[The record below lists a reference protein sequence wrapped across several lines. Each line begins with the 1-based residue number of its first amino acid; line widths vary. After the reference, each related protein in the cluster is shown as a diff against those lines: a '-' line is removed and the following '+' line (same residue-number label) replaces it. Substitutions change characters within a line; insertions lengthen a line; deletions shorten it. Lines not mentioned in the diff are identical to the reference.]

1 MTMKN
6 RWLWFCGLMVLPLAV
21 FAQTNSVPTPAALP
35 KTVAEYWTLLIAGV
49 TPLIVTGVWKLVP
62 KIPTVVLPLMTPVLG
77 IGLGLLINAVSKANL
92 GWVDMASAGALAVFV
107 REVFNQAIT
116 KRLADAATPVITT
129 PTTPKP

>member
-1 MTMKN
+1 
-6 RWLWFCGLMVLPLAV
+6 MVLPLAV
-21 FAQTNSVPTPAALP
+21 FAQTNSVPMPAALP

-49 TPLIVTGVWKLVP
+49 TPLVVTGVWKLVP
-62 KIPTVVLPLMTPVLG
+62 KIPTVILPLMTPVLG

-129 PTTPKP
+129 PTAPKQ